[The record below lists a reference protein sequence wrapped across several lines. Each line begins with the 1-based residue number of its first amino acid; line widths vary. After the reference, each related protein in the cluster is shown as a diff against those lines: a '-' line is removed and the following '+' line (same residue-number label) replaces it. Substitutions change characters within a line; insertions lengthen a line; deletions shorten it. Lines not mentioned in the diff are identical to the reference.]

1 MVEEEETNFKRR
13 EEVNLSQTLY
23 KSLIL
28 QRVVNTKYLE
38 AFIER
43 EVSNLQSGLR
53 VFWIVSTVT
62 EWIKHVNQDTTVQW
76 TRVYLLFVIGKFIFS
91 FFFTCSP
98 VLAEKLTYLLF
109 CIQGKRNK
117 SFGANWWKSGANE
130 LHDANCGASFQRCL
144 LWCHLVAA
152 WCRGT
157 MLMWMGKAW
166 FWRLW
171 CFDDIMWHLGGKKL
185 G

>member
-53 VFWIVSTVT
+53 VF
-62 EWIKHVNQDTTVQW
+62 
-76 TRVYLLFVIGKFIFS
+76 
-91 FFFTCSP
+91 
-98 VLAEKLTYLLF
+98 
-109 CIQGKRNK
+109 
-117 SFGANWWKSGANE
+117 
-130 LHDANCGASFQRCL
+130 
-144 LWCHLVAA
+144 
-152 WCRGT
+152 
-157 MLMWMGKAW
+157 
-166 FWRLW
+166 
-171 CFDDIMWHLGGKKL
+171 
-185 G
+185 